1 VDVLISKVR
10 TWARVLRKDGP
21 GAASSLFVTR
31 IQRISRTVPGGLIRL
46 GPCLFRSDVQS
57 RELLLEGIYEEKE
70 RFAIK
75 RYVRPDIPVVEFGA
89 SIGVVSCL
97 LNRRLRN
104 PERHV
109 VVEANPQ
116 NLPLLTENRERNR
129 CKFEVLHGAAGA
141 EGKTARIYFGNGAL
155 TASSIATTE
164 NSVEVAG
171 ITLEDL
177 MRERSFDSCALVCDI
192 EGAEIQLVRSEIAT
206 FRSRVEVFIVELHP
220 YINGSE
226 EVEDT
231 QRFLKANGFEELWQK
246 GDVYVYRNTAYPQRA
261 AERA

>member
-1 VDVLISKVR
+1 LSPLISKVR
-10 TWARVLRKDGP
+10 TWTRVLRADGP
-21 GAASSLFVTR
+21 NAAWSLFLTR
-31 IQRISRTVPGGLIRL
+31 IQRFSRRVPGGLIRL
-46 GPCLFRSDVQS
+46 GPCLFRSDAQS

-70 RFAIK
+70 RSAIK
-75 RYVRPDIPVVEFGA
+75 RYVRPDVPVVEFGA
-89 SIGVVSCL
+89 SLGVVSCL

-116 NLPLLTENRERNR
+116 NLPMLIGNRERNR

-141 EGKTARIYFGNGAL
+141 EGKTVRIYFGNGAL

-171 ITLEDL
+171 VTLEDV

-192 EGAEIQLVRSEIAT
+192 EGAEIHLVRSEIAT
-206 FRSRVEVFIVELHP
+206 FRSRVEVFIVEFHP
-220 YINGSE
+220 YINGPD
-226 EVEDT
+226 EVEDI
-231 QRFLKANGFEELWQK
+231 QKFLKANGFENVWQN
-246 GDVYVYRNTAYPQRA
+246 GDVFVFRNTAQKA
-261 AERA
+261 VAQA

>member
-1 VDVLISKVR
+1 
-10 TWARVLRKDGP
+10 
-21 GAASSLFVTR
+21 
-31 IQRISRTVPGGLIRL
+31 
-46 GPCLFRSDVQS
+46 
-57 RELLLEGIYEEKE
+57 LLLEDTYELNE
-70 RFAIK
+70 RFAMK
-75 RYVRPDIPVVEFGA
+75 RYVRPDIPVVELGG
-89 SIGVVSCL
+89 SLGVVSCL

-116 NLPLLTENRERNR
+116 NLPRLMGNRERNH

-141 EGKTARIYFGNGAL
+141 DGKTARIYFGNGAL

-171 ITLEDL
+171 ITLENV

-192 EGAEIQLVRSEIAT
+192 EGAEIHLVRSEIAT

-220 YINGSE
+220 YINGSA
-226 EVEDT
+226 EVEDI
-231 QRFLKANGFEELWQK
+231 QRFLKANGFEEVWQK
-246 GDVYVYRNTAYPQRA
+246 GDVYVFRNTAYARQAAARA
-261 AERA
+261 